1 MTPAMRLRLLSKRQ
15 EASIAKDLGGRV
27 TPASG
32 AIKNPRLKSDVTSK
46 HFRVEAKLT
55 SKGSYS
61 LSLPILDK
69 IEREALINNQI
80 PVLATDIQG
89 QKYATLR
96 WDDFIALAH
105 DAKLL

>member
-1 MTPAMRLRLLSKRQ
+1 MTPSHRLRLLSKRQ
-15 EASIAKDLGGRV
+15 EARVAKDLGGRV
-27 TPASG
+27 MPASG
-32 AIKNPRLKSDVTSK
+32 AIRNPRLKSDVSAK

-55 SKGSYS
+55 EKASYS
-61 LSLPILDK
+61 LKRTILEK

-89 QKYATLR
+89 ERYATLR
-96 WDDFIALAH
+96 WDDFTAIAH